1 MTPVFLLGMILLII
15 GAAAVAFP
23 TKKTYL
29 TRLINLEIAE
39 FGLLLVMLDYDETLA
54 LITFLTVSAVS
65 TFIFVRVLEKKEC
78 ERRGWN

>member
-15 GAAAVAFP
+15 GAATVAFP

-78 ERRGWN
+78 ERRGCN